1 MVVFI
6 EMVIISVMDVTNVEK
21 NISRL
26 LASGIDHMIKLSFL
40 ISFSVTNL
48 IKKRPF

>member
-26 LASGIDHMIKLSFL
+26 LTLGIDHMIKLSFL
-40 ISFSVTNL
+40 FSFFVTNL